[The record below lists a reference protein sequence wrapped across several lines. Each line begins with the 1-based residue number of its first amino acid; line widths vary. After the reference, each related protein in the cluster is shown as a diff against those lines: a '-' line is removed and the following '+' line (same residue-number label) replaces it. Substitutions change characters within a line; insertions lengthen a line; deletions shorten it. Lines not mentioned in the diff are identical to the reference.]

1 MEEVGRNGL
10 DDKSLLLSLLSTLSR
25 IGACFL
31 VSLALLFHTFI
42 FNYICMPRVVISCS
56 FKILFS
62 FVYACSI
69 SKGLIFLLRVDTSVN
84 RY

>member
-10 DDKSLLLSLLSTLSR
+10 DDKSLLSSLLSTLSG

-42 FNYICMPRVVISCS
+42 FNYICMPRGAIACNL
-56 FKILFS
+56 KILFS
-62 FVYACSI
+62 FVYTCNI
-69 SKGLIFLLRVDTSVN
+69 SKGFISLLSVN